1 MKLSLKLSVR
11 EQTEGAQLTH
21 GGLLFREWKTFAHSE
36 PFGFGVPATFA
47 TSSNSGA
54 AIACDRQVVTKHQA
68 CD

>member
-1 MKLSLKLSVR
+1 
-11 EQTEGAQLTH
+11 
-21 GGLLFREWKTFAHSE
+21 LLFREWKTFAHSE
-36 PFGFGVPATFA
+36 PFGLGVPATFA